1 MDWESTDVFR
11 FDLMP
16 LIQGLTRVAKLKI
29 AYNTLIIG
37 PRVLGCETNL

>member
-1 MDWESTDVFR
+1 MDWESSDVR

-16 LIQGLTRVAKLKI
+16 RFQGHTRVAKLKI

-37 PRVLGCETNL
+37 PRVLGCEANL